1 LNKEMGFPILSVDE
15 ILKATGG
22 SLITGRIEQLFH
34 GLSTD
39 SRNLFQGNL
48 FVPLKGENY
57 DGHDFLALALKEEA
71 SGALIQEDAKK
82 KIKAIPKNSTL
93 IAVADTLKAL
103 GDIAHF
109 WRMKF
114 DIPVIALTGSSGKTT
129 TKEMIA
135 SIAGLKKN
143 ILKTEGNLNNLIGLP
158 KTLLQMNGNHDV
170 AILEVGTNC
179 RGEIARLT
187 EIAKP
192 DIGLITN
199 VGPAHLEGLKSF
211 DVIREEKGDIFLTMA
226 NKGTAVINRD
236 DEAINILEKRWKG
249 GEITFGLKNRAD
261 VSAHHIKNDY
271 DGAYFTLVMGQC
283 EKDVKLSTPG
293 VHNIYNALAA
303 VASSLALGIDQDT
316 ICQGLSIFRPV
327 PGRMEISRLK
337 NGAFLINDTYNAN
350 PASAAEALKALK
362 ALRKQHRS
370 VVILGDMLELGEQSM
385 DLHEYIGRLLADT
398 GTDAVFLRGRF
409 SQATAAGALKGGLS
423 GDQLFMDRTSPEI
436 VTYLKSFLKKDDW
449 VLVKGSRKMKMEE
462 IVQDIVKTFG
472 PGKEDR

>member
-1 LNKEMGFPILSVDE
+1 MGFPILSVEE

-22 SLITGRIEQLFH
+22 SLITGRTEQPFH

-39 SRNLFQGNL
+39 SRNLSQGNL

-57 DGHDFLALALKEEA
+57 DGHDFLPIALKEGA
-71 SGALIQEDAKK
+71 SGALIQEDAKE
-82 KIKAIPKNSTL
+82 KINAILKDSTL

-114 DIPVIALTGSSGKTT
+114 DIPIIALTGSSGKTT

-135 SIAGLKKN
+135 NIAGLKKN

-158 KTLLQMNGNHDV
+158 KTLLQMNENHDV
-170 AILEVGTNC
+170 AILEMGTNC

-187 EIAKP
+187 EIATP
-192 DIGLITN
+192 HIGLITN
-199 VGPAHLEGLKSF
+199 VGPAHLEGLKSL

-226 NKGTAVINRD
+226 NKGTAIINRD
-236 DEAINILEKRWKG
+236 DEAINLLEKRWKG
-249 GEITFGLKNRAD
+249 EKITFGLTNRAY

-271 DGAYFTLVMGQC
+271 DGACFTLVMGKC
-283 EKDVKLSTPG
+283 EKDVKLQTVG

-303 VASSLALGIDQDT
+303 VASCFALGIDPDT
-316 ICQGLSIFRPV
+316 IYQGLSLFRPA
-327 PGRMEISRLK
+327 PGRMEISHLK

-350 PASAAEALKALK
+350 PASVAEALKALK
-362 ALRKQHRS
+362 ELRKQHRS
-370 VVILGDMLELGEQSM
+370 VVILGDMLELGEQAR
-385 DLHEYIGRLLADT
+385 DLHESIGRLLADT
-398 GTDAVFLRGRF
+398 GIDVVFLRGSF

-423 GDQLFMDRTSPEI
+423 DNQLLTDRTSAEI
-436 VTYLKSFLKKDDW
+436 VTYLKSFLKEDDW
-449 VLVKGSRKMKMEE
+449 VLVKGSRRMKMEK
-462 IVQDIVKTFG
+462 IVQDIIKTFG
-472 PGKEDR
+472 PEKEDH